1 VNANLDVLT
10 RNGNSAIKYLNDT
23 GDKII
28 AGYNEIFN
36 HRKIPAIVQ
45 GFGPMFQ
52 IYFTEKEE
60 VLDFRDYC
68 GHVDLEKYN
77 RFANE
82 LRNHG
87 VYIPVSNG
95 LHQITCVAHN
105 NDDIEKVLAGVD
117 DVLKKL

>member
-1 VNANLDVLT
+1 MEAITWGGVLHFGTFNATRLAMEVVNANLDVLT
-10 RNGNSAIKYLNDT
+10 RNGNSGITHLFDV

-36 HRKIPAIVQ
+36 HRKIPAIVH

-68 GHVDLEKYN
+68 GHVDLEKYKKEN
-77 RFANE
+77 SCR
-82 LRNHG
+82 
-87 VYIPVSNG
+87 
-95 LHQITCVAHN
+95 VAWP
-105 NDDIEKVLAGVD
+105 D
-117 DVLKKL
+117 